1 MTVKSANER
10 DWSAWAKRVAERLCA
25 CGYFYD
31 PDFSRN
37 VESADAVVQ
46 AAHSLGP
53 LFSPN
58 TCAHQP
64 VLLTCPSMEAPMW
77 RPFDR
82 RASIGWHNDFS
93 TRAGR
98 PEISLS
104 WIRQEDP
111 SGPSSGAWR
120 VASVRSVIAQ
130 LRASLE
136 GRVLIRDLVKEA
148 QPFGYADAGRARFF
162 RVIAQRGLRF
172 YGRALREGAKLT
184 LNRIPDRTEEAIAL
198 IEGAADAVGETL
210 PASTGSLLIVHNW
223 FSMHDRTEQ
232 TVKGTEAR
240 RQAWLCFVKK
250 PRERI
255 FGSMNSSATGAEL
268 AERR

>member
-1 MTVKSANER
+1 MNLKKADER
-10 DWSAWAKRVAERLCA
+10 DWNAWAIGVAERLCT

-31 PDFSRN
+31 PDFSSN
-37 VESADAVVQ
+37 VDSADAIVR

-53 LFSPN
+53 LFSSN
-58 TCAHQP
+58 ACADWP
-64 VLLTCPSMEAPMW
+64 VLLTRASKRAPKW

-98 PEISLS
+98 PELSLS

-111 SGPSSGAWR
+111 SGPDSGAWR
-120 VASVRSVIAQ
+120 VASVRSVLTK
-130 LRASLE
+130 LRASVE
-136 GRVLIRDLVKEA
+136 GRVLVRNLVKEA
-148 QPFGYADAGRARFF
+148 QPFGYADAGRARLF

-172 YGRALREGAKLT
+172 YGRALREGAKLA
-184 LNRIPDRTEEAIAL
+184 LDRIPDRTKEAIAL
-198 IEGAADAVGETL
+198 IEGAADVVGETL

-223 FSMHDRTEQ
+223 LSMHDRTEQ
-232 TVKGTEAR
+232 TVTGTEAR

-250 PRERI
+250 PHEGLFAPI
-255 FGSMNSSATGAEL
+255 NSRAMGVAL
-268 AERR
+268 AEKR